1 VCRDAAV
8 PEHAAQTA
16 ELGIDAYVAGTLYGE
31 GREQSARR
39 DTHMRERERAHG
51 VWVALST
58 AAEPSGE
65 YQETSGGSGVRSPGG
80 SLVAQSGSAPGEVLT
95 LVLG

>member
-1 VCRDAAV
+1 M

-31 GREQSARR
+31 GPEQSARR
-39 DTHMRERERAHG
+39 DTHMRERARAHG
-51 VWVALST
+51 VWVVLST
-58 AAEPSGE
+58 AAGPSGE
-65 YQETSGGSGVRSPGG
+65 YKETSGGSGVWSPDG
-80 SLVAQSGSAPGEVLT
+80 SLVAQSRPAPGEVLT